1 MTEIQFDN
9 IQLVGRVE
17 HVKYSSI
24 AYFDIFLN
32 YELDDFELNEVL
44 TSKKMI
50 LNKKRY
56 KIIRADFLNDFNET
70 KLIIEYEYK

>member
-1 MTEIQFDN
+1 MIDIQIDN
-9 IQLVGRVE
+9 LQLIGYVN
-17 HVKYSSI
+17 HIKYSSI

-32 YELDDFELNEVL
+32 YCLDDKEIEEVL
-44 TSKKMI
+44 KAKKMI
-50 LNKKRY
+50 IEKKKY